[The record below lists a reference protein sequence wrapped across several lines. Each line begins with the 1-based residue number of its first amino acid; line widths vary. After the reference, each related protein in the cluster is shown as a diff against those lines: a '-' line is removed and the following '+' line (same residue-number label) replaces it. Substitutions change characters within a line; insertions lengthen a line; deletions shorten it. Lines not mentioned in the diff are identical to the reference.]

1 MFLTVLL
8 FFLVFAY
15 GHSYYVLVLA
25 RALHGTA
32 SAAISVSGMCI
43 LAKTVPKETRFRWM
57 PLAFG
62 GIASGVLIGYPF
74 GGALYQFLGK
84 TTPFLVI
91 SALISIN
98 ISKFK
103 I

>member
-1 MFLTVLL
+1 M
-8 FFLVFAY
+8 FAY

-43 LAKTVPKETRFRWM
+43 LAKTVPKETRFRLM

-62 GIASGVLIGYPF
+62 GIASGVLIGYPL

-84 TTPFLVI
+84 TAPFLVI
-91 SALISIN
+91 SGVISLN
-98 ISKFK
+98 IGKF
-103 I
+103 